1 MRVNGEEKKVKNN
14 KLSKS
19 KILYTTLFILL
30 CFIFMSGLYVYN
42 ATNKLNESIKK
53 QAKDIKPVEASG
65 GDPINILLLGVDIGD
80 PNMKDNDTIKR
91 TDTIMLLHYNPKGKD
106 VKLVSIPRDTLIQIN
121 GKDLKINSAYAFGGA
136 KKTIAV
142 VEKMLNTNINYYA
155 KVDYNAFRSFID
167 AIGGVDMVI
176 ERDMKY
182 DDEGQDLHIDFK
194 KGETVHLDGKKAEEF
209 FRWRKNN
216 DGTGLAEGDLGRI
229 KNQHIFMEKVLE
241 KVKSPM
247 IVTKIG
253 KILSAMAENVETN
266 MPVGSMVK
274 YGYKAIGLSSEN
286 VKLSTLEG
294 DPAYIK
300 GISYFVYKEKRNE
313 DLLTSLKAV
322 AKSSSNNK
330 GTNKS
335 ELKVKILNGT
345 NVSGLAKNYSDTL
358 KNLGYNNVII
368 GNGEKTSESKVYIN
382 KDKQSLKSIVKEDF
396 NIKNIEFVS
405 EKQGDFDIIILL
417 GEDKKT
423 LKVN

>member
-1 MRVNGEEKKVKNN
+1 
-14 KLSKS
+14 
-19 KILYTTLFILL
+19 
-30 CFIFMSGLYVYN
+30 MSGLYVYN

-286 VKLSTLEG
+286 VKFSTLEG

-313 DLLTSLKAV
+313 DLLTSLKGV

-330 GTNKS
+330 GPNKS

-358 KNLGYNNVII
+358 KNLGYDNVII

-382 KDKQSLKSIVKEDF
+382 KDKPSLKSIVKEDF